1 MIPLFL
7 LYNSYVMFII
17 IRNKERVLDL
27 IVTQAIS
34 LSSIFCG
41 VKRRKGRGS
50 GADAKYMHAG

>member
-1 MIPLFL
+1 
-7 LYNSYVMFII
+7 MFII